1 MENPTAEYFEFDG
14 RLKKACFTLLGIGLV
29 LFIIGVFANMA
40 YPTRIWTALLYN
52 NYYFT
57 AIGLLGMFYVA
68 SQTVGYNGWF
78 ILIKRISEAL
88 STVLL
93 PGCIIFLVIFALGM
107 DSIYEWTHIG
117 IGEGKVRDAIVEG
130 KQPWLSKPVFWGFS
144 LAYLI
149 LWPVLA
155 HLIRKN
161 SREQDEGFDMGN
173 YKNSKKLSMI
183 FLLVFGVSSSTA
195 VWHWLM
201 SIDPHWYS
209 TLYGWYCFI
218 SVFVSSMAVTCI
230 VAYVLKSRGY
240 LKYVTDEHFHDIG
253 KWMFAFSVAWAY
265 LWFSQFMLIW
275 YSNIPEETLYFKDRF
290 DNYKILFYANFF
302 INFIIP
308 FLILMTAGNK
318 RTIKL
323 LVGIAVVIVLG
334 HWLDFYL
341 MTMPGAV
348 KHAHIMKDGH
358 QIMNFGIG
366 FLEIGLLL
374 SYLGGFGF
382 IIFNSLQKASLVP
395 VHHPFVKESMGH
407 HVQ

>member
-14 RLKKACFTLLGIGLV
+14 GLKKICFILLGVGLV
-29 LFIIGVFANMA
+29 LFLIGVFANMA

-57 AIGLLGMFYVA
+57 AIGLLGMFYVT

-88 STVLL
+88 SSVLL
-93 PGCIIFLVIFALGM
+93 PGCIIFAIIFALGM
-107 DSIYEWTHIG
+107 DHIYEWTHIG
-117 IGEGKVRDAIVEG
+117 PDHPDAIIEGKF
-130 KQPWLSKPVFWGFS
+130 PWLTKKVFWGFTI
-144 LAYLI
+144 AYLI
-149 LWPVLA
+149 LWPGLA
-155 HLIRKN
+155 YLVRKN
-161 SREQDEGFDMGN
+161 SHEQDEGFTMGN
-173 YKNSKKLSMI
+173 YKASKKLSMI

-230 VAYVLKSRGY
+230 VAYALKSRGY

-275 YSNIPEETLYFKDRF
+275 YSNIPEETLYFMDRF
-290 DNYKILFYANFF
+290 QNYKLLFYANFV
-302 INFIIP
+302 INFIFP

-318 RTIKL
+318 RTVKL
-323 LVGIAVVIVLG
+323 LVGMAFLIVCG

-358 QIMNFGIG
+358 QIFSFGIG

-374 SYLGGFGF
+374 TYLGGFGF
-382 IIFNSLQKASLVP
+382 IIFNSLTKASLVP
-395 VHHPFVKESMGH
+395 IHHPFVKESMGH